1 MVLDFLH
8 WSDFTN
14 SIPSELLHSLGQGV
28 TWGFIQRY
36 SDLYSPLCFIA
47 GLIVFNRNLFW
58 NHTRYS
64 SAATAG
70 LQSPALKKE
79 QGQILVTMS
88 GRVSFVLFL
97 MPSYE
102 RLVDLYLIV
111 FLNKILIH

>member
-8 WSDFTN
+8 WSDFSN

-28 TWGFIQRY
+28 TWRFIQRY

-88 GRVSFVLFL
+88 ERFFRFVFNAQ
-97 MPSYE
+97 
-102 RLVDLYLIV
+102 LVDLYLIV
-111 FLNKILIH
+111 FINKILIH